1 VYSVSAN
8 VALGLVQWASPEGR
22 LALEPV
28 SDCVGPVHT
37 QRGSHDIKGPT
48 AIAKSVSK
56 LDHIRAG
63 NGTLLNWKFTPSA
76 VSGETGRDNFISLID
91 TYFDRKGMHSQFN
104 IISRQTLENAM
115 AHPEKYKD
123 MLIRVAGYSAYFV
136 ELSKPLQYDI
146 LGRTEL
152 SFD

>member
-1 VYSVSAN
+1 
-8 VALGLVQWASPEGR
+8 
-22 LALEPV
+22 
-28 SDCVGPVHT
+28 
-37 QRGSHDIKGPT
+37 
-48 AIAKSVSK
+48 
-56 LDHIRAG
+56 
-63 NGTLLNWKFTPSA
+63 LLNWKFTPSA
-76 VSGETGRDNFISLID
+76 VSGDTGRDNFISLID

>member
-1 VYSVSAN
+1 
-8 VALGLVQWASPEGR
+8 
-22 LALEPV
+22 
-28 SDCVGPVHT
+28 
-37 QRGSHDIKGPT
+37 
-48 AIAKSVSK
+48 
-56 LDHIRAG
+56 
-63 NGTLLNWKFTPSA
+63 
-76 VSGETGRDNFISLID
+76 
-91 TYFDRKGMHSQFN
+91 MHSQFN